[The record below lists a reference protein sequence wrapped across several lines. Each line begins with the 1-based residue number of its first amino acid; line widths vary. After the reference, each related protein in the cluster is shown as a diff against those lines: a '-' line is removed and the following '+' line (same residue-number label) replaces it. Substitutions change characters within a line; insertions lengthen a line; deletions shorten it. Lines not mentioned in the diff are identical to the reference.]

1 MLKNSKG
8 RVWYGMHFYPGVA
21 EYQEPGKEPYRVFL
35 NEDTIRAMGP
45 TFTGRPIYVEH
56 VDGVPDTVDEV
67 REGAD
72 GWVLESFYNSADGKH
87 WVKFITVSEKAERAI
102 EQGMR
107 LSNAYIPTSFARG
120 GVWNGVSYT
129 KEITDG
135 EYEHLAIVRNPRYQ
149 ESVILS
155 PEEFKTYNSDK
166 ETELKRLANSKGD
179 NQMGLSFFKRSKV
192 ENSGEM
198 ESTIVKLPK
207 SGKEMSITEIVTDL
221 DARLMN
227 SEANVDH
234 TVKVGKESMTVKA
247 LLEKNEALSNE
258 IEELKNASKEDPA
271 DMESMDNDDDMEDMD
286 NEDSDEDREKE
297 IEAKKNKAKKNKA
310 KKKNSVESDEVDGD
324 ESDVDESALALAEK
338 KVNALKAKRE
348 HFEKLKNAQ
357 SRSDNEEVATVELL
371 EDQIARGA
379 ARY

>member
-1 MLKNSKG
+1 M
-8 RVWYGMHFYPGVA
+8 
-21 EYQEPGKEPYRVFL
+21 
-35 NEDTIRAMGP
+35 
-45 TFTGRPIYVEH
+45 
-56 VDGVPDTVDEV
+56 
-67 REGAD
+67 
-72 GWVLESFYNSADGKH
+72 ESFYNSADGKH
-87 WVKFITVSEKAERAI
+87 WVKFIIVTERAERAI
-102 EQGMR
+102 AQGMR
-107 LSNAYIPTSFARG
+107 LSNAYIPSSFARG

-155 PEEFKTYNSDK
+155 PDEFKTYNSEK

-192 ENSGEM
+192 ENSSEM
-198 ESTIVKLPK
+198 ESTVVKLPK
-207 SGKEMSITEIVTDL
+207 SGKEMSISEIVTDL

-234 TVKVGKESMTVKA
+234 TVKIGKESMTVKA
-247 LLEKNEALSNE
+247 LIEKNEALSNE
-258 IEELKNASKEDPA
+258 IEELKNASKED
-271 DMESMDNDDDMEDMD
+271 DGDKGSMDNDEDMEDMD
-286 NEDSDEDREKE
+286 NEESDEDREKE

-310 KKKNSVESDEVDGD
+310 KKKNSVEDEAGD
-324 ESDVDESALALAEK
+324 DAESDVDADEAALALAEK

-357 SRSDNEEVATVELL
+357 SRNASEEVAVVEML
-371 EDQIARGA
+371 EDQVARGA